1 MASRSAKF
9 SRTRKNDKRRRD
21 EKTKFKNFIVKQCTE
36 ELISPQKLAELYNI
50 NAQSIRDWVKNSGLE
65 LPTKYEVHGKFN
77 MKPSVNKSQ
86 PSTSDNQTSSF
97 TNELILNLESNRDLS
112 EASVTNNHVDLQKLP
127 ETVTSKN
134 TFLCPKCDYKCQSQY
149 HLDLHIKGHYDCN
162 QCGMMFFGGQGARN
176 LATHMKKH
184 VIKEKKQFICEFC
197 NCEYSTKRNLQ
208 RHQDTCKKKK

>member
-36 ELISPQKLAELYNI
+36 DLISPQKLSEMYNI

-77 MKPSVNKSQ
+77 MKPS
-86 PSTSDNQTSSF
+86 TSDNQTSSF
-97 TNELILNLESNRDLS
+97 TNELILNLKSNRDLS
-112 EASVTNNHVDLQKLP
+112 EASVTNNHVDLQTSS

-134 TFLCPKCDYKCQSQY
+134 TFLCPKCDYKCQS
-149 HLDLHIKGHYDCN
+149 L
-162 QCGMMFFGGQGARN
+162 
-176 LATHMKKH
+176 LAH
-184 VIKEKKQFICEFC
+184 
-197 NCEYSTKRNLQ
+197 KRSLWLQ
-208 RHQDTCKKKK
+208 SMWNDVFWWSRKT